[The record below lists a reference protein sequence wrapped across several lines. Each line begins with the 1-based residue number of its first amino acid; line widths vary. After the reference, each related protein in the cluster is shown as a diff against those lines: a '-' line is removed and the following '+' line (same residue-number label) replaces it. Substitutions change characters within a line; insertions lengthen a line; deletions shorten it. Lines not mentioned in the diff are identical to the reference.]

1 MKIVKVTY
9 LTKPEFVAQN
19 SINIKSVMSALR
31 SLNNPGI
38 FYHACNGPDGNA
50 FIHTAFF
57 KTEEDHK
64 ALNDLPSFKYFQ
76 EQLKISGFESPPKQE
91 FLTLVGCSRDTFDG
105 F

>member
-19 SINIKSVMSALR
+19 STNIKSVMSDLR
-31 SLNNPGI
+31 RLNNPGI
-38 FYHACNGPDGNA
+38 FYHACSGPLENA
-50 FIHTAFF
+50 FTHTAFF

-64 ALNDLPSFKYFQ
+64 VLNELPSFLFFQ
-76 EQLKISGFESPPKQE
+76 QQLKSNGFESAPKQE
-91 FLTLVGCSRDTFDG
+91 FLTLIGCSSSIFDG